1 MEAQDVLFDEVDAV
15 EAKSQATAV
24 AKRSD
29 QTTAVATPANGT
41 AQIIGMI
48 ERLTFDTNIPIE
60 RVQQSYAFLREVQAD
75 QAKKEFVAA
84 FAMAQEEMGPVAKD
98 ANNPQTQSRYAS
110 LAALDRAIRPI
121 YTKHGFSMSFD
132 AENSP
137 IEGHVRVVCFLAHKS
152 GHEKKY
158 HVDMSCDG
166 LGAKGGAVMTK
177 THAMGSAFSY
187 GKRYLAGNVWNI
199 ASAEKDDDGNAAGG
213 RSDALVSY
221 AQVQTIF
228 DLVTETG
235 SDINRFLEVAKVPQF
250 ADDEDRDVDS
260 VKERLGQIK
269 TSQFKDLVTKLN
281 MKKKQMQAATKGNAS

>member
-1 MEAQDVLFDEVDAV
+1 MEAQEVVFDDGDA
-15 EAKSQATAV
+15 APAPNGATAV
-24 AKRSD
+24 ATRSET
-29 QTTAVATPANGT
+29 QTAVAAPTNGT
-41 AQIIGMI
+41 AQIISMI

-84 FAMAQEEMGPVAKD
+84 FAKAQEEMGPVAKD

-132 AENSP
+132 AEDSP
-137 IEGHVRVVCFLAHKS
+137 IEGHVRVVCFLSHKS

-213 RSDALVSY
+213 RADHLISY
-221 AQVQTIF
+221 EQTNVLF
-228 DLVTETG
+228 ELVTETG
-235 SDINRFLEVAKVPQF
+235 SDINRFLEVAKVSQF
-250 ADDEDRDVDS
+250 TDDEDRDVDA

-269 TSQFKDLVTKLN
+269 ASQFKDLVTKLN
-281 MKKKQMQAATKGNAS
+281 MKKRLLTSAKGGAS